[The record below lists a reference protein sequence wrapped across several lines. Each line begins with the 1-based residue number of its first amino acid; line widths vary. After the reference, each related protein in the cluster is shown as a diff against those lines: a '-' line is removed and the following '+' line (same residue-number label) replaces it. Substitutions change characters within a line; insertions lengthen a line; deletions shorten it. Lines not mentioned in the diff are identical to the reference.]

1 MADPIEREPSARELA
16 AIERE
21 WPLIA
26 ADLAVLD
33 AEITILDAESAGQVS
48 DLAWRRLANAHTQAR
63 TARPLSIRPRRPRV
77 RRTA

>member
-1 MADPIEREPSARELA
+1 MGHPDGREPKAWELA

-33 AEITILDAESAGQVS
+33 AEIEV
-48 DLAWRRLANAHTQAR
+48 LAADEPVPELSRRRLARAWEQ
-63 TARPLSIRPRRPRV
+63 ARPLPTAPHRSHARRS
-77 RRTA
+77 A

>member
-1 MADPIEREPSARELA
+1 MSAPVEREPTARELA

-33 AEITILDAESAGQVS
+33 AEITILAVDGEVT
-48 DLAWRRLANAHTQAR
+48 DLAWRRLAHAHTQAR
-63 TARPLSIRPRRPRV
+63 TARPLPAASRRPQV

>member
-1 MADPIEREPSARELA
+1 MGHPDPDGREPRARDLA

-33 AEITILDAESAGQVS
+33 AEIEVLTADGPVPELTR
-48 DLAWRRLANAHTQAR
+48 RRLARAREQAR
-63 TARPLSIRPRRPRV
+63 QARPLPIAPRRARPRRS
-77 RRTA
+77 A

>member
-1 MADPIEREPSARELA
+1 MADPVEREPSARELA

-33 AEITILDAESAGQVS
+33 AEITILDTDAAGQVS
-48 DLAWRRLANAHTQAR
+48 DLAWRRLAHAHAQAR
-63 TARPLSIRPRRPRV
+63 TARPLSARPRRPRV

>member
-1 MADPIEREPSARELA
+1 MADPAEREPSARELA

-33 AEITILDAESAGQVS
+33 AEITILAADEQVS
-48 DLAWRRLANAHTQAR
+48 DLAWRRLAHAHAQAR
-63 TARPLSIRPRRPRV
+63 T
-77 RRTA
+77 